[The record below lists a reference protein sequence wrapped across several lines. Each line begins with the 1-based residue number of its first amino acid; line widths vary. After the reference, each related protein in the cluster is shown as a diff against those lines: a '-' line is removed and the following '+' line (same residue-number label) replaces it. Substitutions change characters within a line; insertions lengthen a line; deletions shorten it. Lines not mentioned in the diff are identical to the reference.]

1 MPGDYFALI
10 REDTFSTKPALTDA
24 EWIDIISESLQG
36 QHQFDTIQGATHET
50 ATEEG
55 LGKYMWSGDF
65 QSKLGPTNGIGIVL
79 ANLLGASTD
88 QAEAIPTATPV
99 YQHTFNSANAPGYGT
114 VAIPRTV
121 TALAS
126 RSNQLEQWNYL
137 GGAVTR
143 LNIEAVVNQDL
154 RFTTEFI
161 GDVDNTTGAA
171 DTPVAPKTAE
181 YFSHHDSAFKIDIPG
196 AKALDTD
203 VEAWS
208 LSIEAANTIVPNIN
222 TRFGRRAHHG
232 ALTITGRVDR
242 DFFDMLYYEQFYGDT
257 GATSPQDALTF
268 KDVDIEIIGIATTTG
283 TETGFDFFELEIK
296 MPKIK
301 FMGTEANV
309 TGRDRITQ
317 GVPFQAFRDPTTT
330 DALEVLLTNEVA
342 AYPA

>member
-10 REDTFSTKPALTDA
+10 REGTFSTKPALTDA
-24 EWIDIISESLQG
+24 EWIDIISESLSG

-55 LGKYMWSGDF
+55 LGKYMWGGDF
-65 QSKLGPTNGIGIVL
+65 QSKLGATNGIGIVL
-79 ANLLGASTD
+79 ANLFGASVDT
-88 QAEAIPTATPV
+88 AEAVPTATPV
-99 YQHTFNSANAPGYGT
+99 FQHVFSSANAPGYGT
-114 VAIPRTV
+114 VAIPRSV

-143 LNIEAVVNQDL
+143 LGIEAVVNQDI
-154 RFTTEFI
+154 RFTPEFT

-171 DTPVAPKTAE
+171 DTPVAPKVAE
-181 YFSHHDSAFKIDIPG
+181 YFSHHDSTFKIDIPG
-196 AKALDTD
+196 AKATDLD

-208 LSIEAANTIVPNIN
+208 LNIEAVNTISPNIN
-222 TRFGRRAHHG
+222 TRFGRRTHHG

-242 DFFDMLYYEQFYGDT
+242 DFFDMLYYEQFYGSA
-257 GATSPQDALTF
+257 GSTSPQDTLTF
-268 KDVDIEIIGIATTTG
+268 KDVDIEIIGVATATG
-283 TETGFDFFELEIK
+283 TEAGFDFFELEIK

-301 FMGTEANV
+301 FMSTDANV
-309 TGRDRITQ
+309 TGRERITQ

-330 DALEVLLTNEVA
+330 EALSVLLTNEVT